1 MRKTNDYFCY
11 FYIWKSETD
20 KSDMLCKYIKSE
32 KPIFLEFL

>member
-1 MRKTNDYFCY
+1 MIISVIFTFGNLKL
-11 FYIWKSETD
+11 TD